1 MSHYMTALAMK
12 QKGLKPATKIV
23 LYWLADHF
31 NGETGACFPSLSKL
45 QDECEMNKTT
55 IVRHLALLEA
65 IGLIERVKRLRDN
78 GSQTSTQYGLKMV
91 AVPVAEYNSPCGKT
105 QQAPVAKCPPLNL
118 VSINL
123 GSELEKA
130 QKYAC
135 QIPDD
140 WVPSEKNITDAQDK
154 NFTDGEIKNEADKFR
169 DYHLARGSKFKD
181 WNAAWRTW
189 LGNARKFGAARNT
202 RAGSPHDSLFA
213 AFQRNAM
220 RHAE

>member
-23 LYWLADHF
+23 LYWIADHH
-31 NGETGACFPSLSKL
+31 NGETGECFPSLARLHKC
-45 QDECEMNKTT
+45 CEMS
-55 IVRHLALLEA
+55 VRSIQDQIAVLCEA
-65 IGLIERVKRLRDN
+65 GLITMVQRKRDN
-78 GSQTSTQYGLKMV
+78 GSQTSNAFILGFSGVQDL
-91 AVPVAEYNSPCGKT
+91 PPPLAESATPPMQNLH
-105 QQAPVAKCPPLNL
+105 PLNL

-123 GSELEKA
+123 GSKLEKA

-189 LGNARKFGAARNT
+189 LGNARKFGASRNT